1 MSHRRIIVSALA
13 FVLVLGACSKEP
25 PPPPEPTGPSQEELE
40 RMRAD
45 SIARAQ
51 EEARRLEEERR
62 QREAEEARRAA
73 VAAARGTLTEM
84 VFFDYDESAITL
96 DAERI
101 LRQKVDIM
109 RASPMVQMRLE
120 GHADERGS
128 TEYNVALGN
137 RRAEAVKQ
145 FFASFGIDESRFS
158 MVSYGEERPRVRDS
172 SEEAWAQNRRV
183 EFVLTAGANDINPP
197 SDR

>member
-1 MSHRRIIVSALA
+1 MTHRRIIVSALA

-73 VAAARGTLTEM
+73 VAAARASLTEM

-96 DAERI
+96 ESERI
-101 LRQKVDIM
+101 LRQKVDIL

-172 SEEAWAQNRRV
+172 NEEAWAQNRRV

>member
-1 MSHRRIIVSALA
+1 MSHRRIVVSALA

-96 DAERI
+96 EAERI
-101 LRQKVDIM
+101 LRQKVDIL
-109 RASPMVQMRLE
+109 RTSPMVQMRLE

-158 MVSYGEERPRVRDS
+158 MVSYGEERPRVRES
-172 SEEAWAQNRRV
+172 NEEAWAQNRRV